1 MANNSG
7 LMAIVAL
14 GVLLMM
20 SRGGVTTAPVG
31 TPWIGGYTYRTPELA
46 KLAVA
51 FEENLEE
58 NKGEIE
64 DYEKK
69 RRRRS
74 VTRGVAPPVPVL
86 TKAISYRAFLQ
97 EKPVRVTTGVYEI
110 R

>member
-1 MANNSG
+1 MGNNSG
-7 LMAIVAL
+7 FMAIVAL

-20 SRGGVTTAPVG
+20 SRGVTTTAP
-31 TPWIGGYTYRTPELA
+31 GGIYRGVSYRTQGLA
-46 KLAVA
+46 GLAVA

-58 NKGEIE
+58 NKEEIE

-74 VTRGVAPPVPVL
+74 VTAGVAPPIPVL
-86 TKAISYRAFLQ
+86 TKAISYRAFLA